1 MLWSDLASAHY
12 GRKAIAYLESK
23 QVKFVAKEDNPPNVL
38 ETHPIEDFWGIL
50 KERVYKNSWV
60 AKTLSQ
66 LRRRVKYCIAKFHQ
80 ELAQGLAQS
89 TMSRLRFVRRNG
101 LIENR

>member
-1 MLWSDLASAHY
+1 MTSARY

-23 QVKFVAKEDNPPNVL
+23 KVKFVAKDDNPPNVP
-38 ETHPIEDFWGIL
+38 ETSPIEDFWGIL
-50 KERVYKNSWV
+50 KERVYKNGWV
-60 AKTLSQ
+60 AKTLPQ
-66 LRRRVKYCIAKFHQ
+66 LRRRIKYCIAKFDQ